1 MRRGW
6 KGVAQAVA
14 GLVLAAV
21 LLYLVARGVDR
32 RAVAEALRSASLE
45 GLLAA
50 AAIQF
55 GHNLFRVLRWREL
68 LAPVR
73 PGVGLWAL
81 FVPTTF
87 GLALSTVIPG
97 RIGEF
102 VRPALLAAREDLPL
116 GPCVGSVVADRVLD
130 LVAVVTLFSRSVPAR
145 P

>member
-6 KGVAQAVA
+6 KGVAHAVA
-14 GLVLAAV
+14 GLLLAAA

-55 GHNLFRVLRWREL
+55 GHNLFRVLRWRAL

-73 PGVGLWAL
+73 SDIRFRPMFDAVIRLFDPAEVRVDRQPVGQLGFEVFQKECHGHATSQQAGQLMLMPAAL
-81 FVPTTF
+81 
-87 GLALSTVIPG
+87 ACS
-97 RIGEF
+97 
-102 VRPALLAAREDLPL
+102 A
-116 GPCVGSVVADRVLD
+116 
-130 LVAVVTLFSRSVPAR
+130 
-145 P
+145 